1 MKGSFKEFIKNII
14 PVIAGILI
22 ALFIN
27 NWNEN
32 RKDKVYIDK
41 FYSSLKKEL
50 EQTDK
55 EITDKTPYQQ
65 SLVDSLDYYLDDDD
79 VSLMDIIDKVQG
91 VKEPG
96 IKLNY
101 WKALSNSKIELID
114 YEKLSILSDIEEGNE
129 LLKYKRNNLLDFIYS
144 NMTETGK
151 NEKLKM
157 KFMMME
163 IMNTQ
168 MSTQE
173 DIRKILNE

>member
-1 MKGSFKEFIKNII
+1 
-14 PVIAGILI
+14 
-22 ALFIN
+22 
-27 NWNEN
+27 
-32 RKDKVYIDK
+32 
-41 FYSSLKKEL
+41 
-50 EQTDK
+50 
-55 EITDKTPYQQ
+55 
-65 SLVDSLDYYLDDDD
+65 
-79 VSLMDIIDKVQG
+79 MDIIDKVQG
-91 VKEPG
+91 VKGPG